1 MNKDKWAGLDLKKG
15 DRVRIVIED
24 EVAGLRGGLDTLCN
38 SFHAL
43 DSHIVSIEKLKPALP
58 TEPGTT
64 FRARVTIK
72 EEWGGE
78 PYESTLFVRKNRQAG
93 EVAYIPASSENLSF
107 SDHDVENGSVT
118 VEVLD

>member
-1 MNKDKWAGLDLKKG
+1 MNKDKWAGLDLKTG

-24 EVAGLRGGLDTLCN
+24 EVTALWPAGGLDTL
-38 SFHAL
+38 AL
-43 DSHIVSIEKLKPALP
+43 DLILAIGVTSLL
-58 TEPGTT
+58 
-64 FRARVTIK
+64 RARVTIK

-107 SDHDVENGSVT
+107 SNHDVENGSVT